1 MIAALQMPE
10 GVTIENSSEQSSAK
24 FIMQPLEEGYGV
36 TIGNALRRVLLS
48 STPGAAII
56 GLSISGVFHEF
67 QTIPGVIEDMT
78 EIILNLKEVRFKILS
93 TNAPTVSFK
102 IKGSGSWTAQDI
114 QNASPEIEV
123 LNLNHHIASLADD
136 AEFDV
141 ELRLGKGRGYVPAEE
156 QNTADFP
163 VGMMAIDAI
172 HTPIKNVVYTI
183 QPFRVGQKTDY
194 EQLTLDVHTDGT
206 ITPQEAVENAAVIL
220 QEHLAMF
227 GHFKP
232 TKIVVDEKRELTPE
246 EEARIQERNRIRRIL
261 FQPVEEL
268 ELSVRA
274 HNCLKAANIGTL
286 AELVQLTEQDLLKFR
301 NFGRK
306 SLNEMAD
313 IVKENGLQFGMNI
326 EDYRQELTEES
337 TAG

>member
-93 TNAPTVSFK
+93 TNIPTICFK
-102 IKGSGSWTAQDI
+102 IKGPGAWTAQDI

-123 LNLNHHIASLADD
+123 LNLQHHIASLADD
-136 AEFDV
+136 AEFEV

-156 QNTADFP
+156 QNTTDFP

-194 EQLTLDVHTDGT
+194 EQLTLDVLTDGT

-232 TKIVVDEKRELTPE
+232 TKVAADEKRELTPE
-246 EEARIQERNRIRRIL
+246 EEARLQERNRIRRIL

-313 IVKENGLQFGMNI
+313 IVKENGLHFGMNI
-326 EDYRQELTEES
+326 EDYREELTEES
-337 TAG
+337 TAD

>member
-93 TNAPTVSFK
+93 TNTPTICFK
-102 IKGSGSWTAQDI
+102 IKGPGAWTAQDI

-123 LNLNHHIASLADD
+123 LNLQHHIASLADD
-136 AEFDV
+136 AEFEV

-156 QNTADFP
+156 QNTTDFP

-194 EQLTLDVHTDGT
+194 EQLTLDVLTDGT

-232 TKIVVDEKRELTPE
+232 TKVAADEKRELTPE
-246 EEARIQERNRIRRIL
+246 EEARLQERNRIRRIL

-313 IVKENGLQFGMNI
+313 IVKENGLHFGMNI
-326 EDYRQELTEES
+326 EDYREELTEES
-337 TAG
+337 TAD

>member
-1 MIAALQMPE
+1 MITALQMPE
-10 GVTIENSSEQSSAK
+10 GVTIENSSDQSSAK

-48 STPGAAII
+48 STPGAAIV

-67 QTIPGVIEDMT
+67 QTIPGVIEDTT

-93 TNAPTVSFK
+93 KNPPRIIFK
-102 IKGSGSWTAQDI
+102 IKGPGTWTARDM
-114 QNASPEIEV
+114 QNSSSEIEV
-123 LNLNHHIASLADD
+123 LNPDHHIASLADD
-136 AEFDV
+136 AEFEV
-141 ELRLGKGRGYVPAEE
+141 ELRLGRGRGYVPAEE
-156 QNTADFP
+156 QNNADFP
-163 VGMMAIDAI
+163 VGMIALDAI

-194 EQLTLDVHTDGT
+194 EQLTLDVKTDGT
-206 ITPQEAVENAAVIL
+206 ITPQDAVENAAIVL
-220 QEHLAMF
+220 QEHLVMF
-227 GHFKP
+227 GHFKVGA
-232 TKIVVDEKRELTPE
+232 KAEEKKELSPE
-246 EEARIQERNRIRRIL
+246 DEARIQERNRIRRIL

-306 SLNEMAD
+306 SLNELAD
-313 IVKENGLQFGMNI
+313 IVKDNGLHFGMNI
-326 EDYRQELTEES
+326 QEYREEQKKE
-337 TAG
+337 TAA

>member
-1 MIAALQMPE
+1 MITALQMPE
-10 GVTIENSSEQSSAK
+10 GVTIENSSDQSSAK

-48 STPGAAII
+48 STPGAAIV

-67 QTIPGVIEDMT
+67 QTIPGVIEDTT
-78 EIILNLKEVRFKILS
+78 EIILNLKEARFKILS
-93 TNAPTVSFK
+93 KNPPRIIFK
-102 IKGSGSWTAQDI
+102 IKGPGTWTGRDI
-114 QNASPEIEV
+114 QNSSSEIEV
-123 LNLNHHIASLADD
+123 LNPDHHIASLADD
-136 AEFDV
+136 AEFEV
-141 ELRLGKGRGYVPAEE
+141 ELRLGRGRGYVPAEE
-156 QNTADFP
+156 QNNADFP
-163 VGMMAIDAI
+163 VGMIALDAI

-194 EQLTLDVHTDGT
+194 EQLTLDVKTDGT
-206 ITPQEAVENAAVIL
+206 ITPQEAVENAAIVL
-220 QEHLAMF
+220 QEHLVMF
-227 GHFKP
+227 GHFKVGA
-232 TKIVVDEKRELTPE
+232 KAEEKKELSPE
-246 EEARIQERNRIRRIL
+246 DEARIQERNRIRRIL

-306 SLNEMAD
+306 SLNELAD
-313 IVKENGLQFGMNI
+313 IVKDNGLHFGMNI
-326 EDYRQELTEES
+326 QEYREEQKKE
-337 TAG
+337 TAA